1 MEKRNQREKESG
13 SADLML
19 FGIHPVMEAIES
31 GKEIDRLFIQRNLSN
46 PMMSE
51 LKKLLRRND
60 IRSIEVPIEKL
71 NRLTRSNHQG
81 VVAFTTEVV
90 YQKVSDVIPGLF
102 EKGSDPLVVLLDRIT
117 DVRNFGA
124 ICRSAECF
132 GAGAGIVPE
141 RGGAPANG
149 DAMKASAGAMSRITV
164 CREHNLKEVIDY
176 LRDSGFQV
184 IGCSEK
190 ASKNIFEFDLRG
202 PLCIIMGSEED
213 GISPEYM
220 KRCNHLVRIPM
231 KGKVSS
237 LNVSVAAGLALYEV
251 TRQQLMS

>member
-1 MEKRNQREKESG
+1 MEMRNSRGPEDG
-13 SADLML
+13 STELML
-19 FGIHPVMEAIES
+19 FGIRPVMEAIES
-31 GKEIDRLFIQRNLSN
+31 GKEIDRIFLQRSLNN
-46 PMMSE
+46 PVISE
-51 LKKLLRRND
+51 LKKLLRRYD
-60 IRSIEVPIEKL
+60 IKPIEVPIEKL

-81 VVAFTTEVV
+81 VVAFTTEII
-90 YQKVSDVIPGLF
+90 YQKIADVVPGLF
-102 EKGSDPLVVLLDRIT
+102 EKGGDPVVVLLDRIT

-132 GAGAGIVPE
+132 GAGAVIVPE

-164 CREHNLKEVIDY
+164 CREHNLKEVIEY
-176 LRDSGFQV
+176 LKDSGFQV

-190 ASKNIFEFDLRG
+190 ANKNIFEFDLRG

-220 KRCNHLVRIPM
+220 KRCDHLVRIPM
-231 KGKVSS
+231 KGVVSS

-251 TRQQLMS
+251 TRQQLT